1 MEKVREMKRNLKLE
15 GIIIRNY
22 RIQDYHKG
30 TIIISPDIGI
40 FHAVAYGG
48 YKGKSKLGPSVQPL
62 CKGKL
67 DIYQDPV
74 KKSNKILEYEPFAV
88 YENVKNDL
96 KKYFTALSWL
106 EITVKSHGGGESTR
120 DFYNLLSAS
129 LDTLEKIHEILL
141 DRLSVQFLLRAAIL
155 LGGNLNPSE
164 CGLCGSKITC
174 DIEEPLYY
182 SKTESCFTCSRC
194 FSPNS
199 EQIAAGLKK
208 YIEYSLKN
216 SLEVSLNAGIENNL
230 LKYLKSLL
238 YSIIQEYLE
247 ENLLTLKAGKD
258 YLS

>member
-30 TIIISPDIGI
+30 TVIFSPNIGI
-40 FHAVAYGG
+40 FHAIAYGG

-62 CKGKL
+62 CKGKI

-74 KKSNKILEYEPFAV
+74 KKSNKILEYEPYAV
-88 YENVKNDL
+88 YENIKNDL

-106 EITVKSHGGGESTR
+106 EITVKSHGGGESTN
-120 DFYNLLSAS
+120 DFYNLLSTS
-129 LDTLEKIHEILL
+129 LNTLEQIPEMLM
-141 DRLSVQFLLRAAIL
+141 DRLTVQFLLRAAIL

-164 CGLCGSKITC
+164 CGLCGSKIN
-174 DIEEPLYY
+174 DGESLFY
-182 SKTESCFTCSRC
+182 SKAEICFTCSKC
-194 FSPNS
+194 YSS
-199 EQIAAGLKK
+199 HSSQIAAGLKK
-208 YIEYSLKN
+208 YIEYSIKN
-216 SLEVSLNAGIENNL
+216 SLEISLKVIIENNL
-230 LKYLKSLL
+230 LKYFKSLL

-258 YLS
+258 YLE

>member
-1 MEKVREMKRNLKLE
+1 MKRNLKLE

-30 TIIISPDIGI
+30 TFIFSPGTGI
-40 FHAVAYGG
+40 FQAIAYGG

-62 CKGKL
+62 CKGKF

-74 KKSNKILEYEPFAV
+74 KKSNKIVEYEPYAI
-88 YENVKNDL
+88 YENIKNNL

-106 EITVKSHGGGESTR
+106 EITVKSHGGGESLS
-120 DFYNLLSAS
+120 DFYYLLSSS
-129 LDTLEKIHEILL
+129 LDALETIPEASA
-141 DRLSVQFLLRAAIL
+141 DRLTVQFLLRAAIL

-164 CGLCGSKITC
+164 CGLCGRKIP
-174 DIEEPLYY
+174 DEEVLYY
-182 SKTESCFTCSRC
+182 NKTDSCFTCSRC
-194 FSPNS
+194 SSLNMA
-199 EQIAAGLKK
+199 QIAAAARK

-230 LKYLKSLL
+230 LKNLKTLL

-247 ENLLTLKAGKD
+247 ENLLTLQTGKD
-258 YLS
+258 YLL